1 MLPTTAPSLA
11 PILAGTLAFL
21 ALGAP
26 AHAEFQ
32 LFGKTKTQFH
42 AVGPAGFSLD
52 GASSELS
59 LTDDGTNLVFTLPN
73 ASIETGISLRDNH
86 MQGYVGAE
94 ANPNLILTIPRAN
107 FQIPAEGAKATSGE
121 AEATFN
127 LKGKDEAVTVAYS
140 ISRLKQ
146 GMQVKAS
153 FEFDILAHD
162 IDVPSY
168 LGQGV
173 EPGMRAMTKFRL
185 AGE

>member
-1 MLPTTAPSLA
+1 MQLRTVS
-11 PILAGTLAFL
+11 TLAL
-21 ALGAP
+21 ALCAL
-26 AHAEFQ
+26 AFSHTAEAEYK

-52 GASSELS
+52 GTSGELS

-94 ANPNLILTIPRAN
+94 ENPNLTLTIARAS
-107 FQIPAEGAKATSGE
+107 FEVPDEKGSSTSGE
-121 AEATFN
+121 APATFN
-127 LKGKDEAVTVAYS
+127 LKGADEAVTVIYT
-140 ISRLKQ
+140 IKRLKQ
-146 GMQVKAS
+146 GMEVKAT
-153 FEFDILAHD
+153 FDFDILTHG

-173 EPGMRAMTKFRL
+173 EPGMQAKTKFRL